1 MKEEWRER
9 IRRAHGERTY
19 TTYIQQRTTLDLAGL
34 RYSDEALTADRF
46 NVQTPDRKP
55 VFLAEARNFLSIVGP
70 AVAGVR
76 VAFIG
81 HTHHPRIAV
90 DETGGGFFALV
101 DCGAWIENC
110 RFQAGHEQIMMGNAQ
125 VGVLHRNDVRVY
137 QLSPLGG

>member
-110 RFQAGHEQIMMGNAQ
+110 RFQAGYEQITMGNAQ